1 MSIDA
6 MPYSQGWNRLA
17 LSPDVEFLKFNIA
30 NPDLSE
36 RGIPPETGLL
46 DGDVHDIKIE
56 QMSTVDRKN
65 RILIADPD
73 SSRVAPRKY
82 LLKQSVQQLVS
93 RFTDTSGTQQL

>member
-6 MPYSQGWNRLA
+6 MPNSQGWNRLA

-36 RGIPPETGLL
+36 RGISPETGLL
-46 DGDVHDIKIE
+46 GGDVHDIEIE

-65 RILIADPD
+65 RIIIADLFNCIGI
-73 SSRVAPRKY
+73 SI
-82 LLKQSVQQLVS
+82 
-93 RFTDTSGTQQL
+93 